1 MFLQGLRVVVRRLKR
16 ADLKQMAAW
25 RPFDDPLL
33 AEANWPQRS
42 LVELDRWYSRCS
54 RDPQRLLCAV
64 ADRSGQ
70 VIGSITLR
78 ERSGRRSARL
88 GITLGADFVNQ
99 GLGTEALALF
109 LDYYFGELGFKKLVL
124 DVVGYNRR
132 AIRVYRKLGFVKVDQ
147 RERAVGREKKWVFL
161 DDAAY
166 ADARR
171 FFRRDWLGRHWLLCY
186 DMELKREDWQQVRAN
201 LVKW

>member
-1 MFLQGLRVVVRRLKR
+1 
-16 ADLKQMAAW
+16 
-25 RPFDDPLL
+25 
-33 AEANWPQRS
+33 
-42 LVELDRWYSRCS
+42 
-54 RDPQRLLCAV
+54 
-64 ADRSGQ
+64 
-70 VIGSITLR
+70 
-78 ERSGRRSARL
+78 L

-132 AIRVYRKLGFVKVDQ
+132 AIRVYRKLGFVKVGQ
-147 RERAVGREKKWVFL
+147 RERAAGREQKRVFL
-161 DDAAY
+161 GEQAD

-171 FFRRDWLGRHWLLCY
+171 FFRRDWLGRHRLLCY
-186 DMELKREDWQQVRAN
+186 DMELKREDWERAREN